1 MEKLQIA
8 LRQTFSFDI
17 LKGSEIF
24 EDLNLKGGSKY
35 ICNENSDNIVV
46 TSEIAFGENVKICKE
61 VVDMSVAGHFP

>member
-1 MEKLQIA
+1 MWIA

-24 EDLNLKGGSKY
+24 EDLNLKGGSIY

-46 TSEIAFGENVKICKE
+46 TSEIAFGENVGLNIACNI
-61 VVDMSVAGHFP
+61 SHQ